1 LQLDKWATLQVYATA
16 FIQRLNLI
24 KQSILPNYIFIPE
37 APAMTFD
44 SFTGLQRMITVQLN
58 FTLVVPTNCE
68 PVVSKL
74 VECIAN
80 ILTSSNLTASL
91 TSVIKLV
98 SSLQASSSLSA
109 SALVSKLA
117 ASSLTG
123 AGTLA
128 ADLTVTSVI
137 TDLLLDL
144 YPNAAAAY
152 SLRKLRTA
160 YTGDAIRVRRSSDN
174 TEQDI
179 GFTALGVL
187 DESALTTFC
196 GAGNGFVTT
205 WYDQSGSANDA
216 TQSTAA
222 NQPQIVSSGL
232 VILTNTK
239 PALKF
244 NDLNDNFQITSNF
257 NTFNTNSIFN
267 ICAPLNYTGVSV
279 NARFYSLFDGVNR
292 IQYLNEGV
300 SSRLAFRN
308 SRWNPVATQ
317 FITQNP
323 PTTQFLSS
331 ILALSN
337 SDDLYLNNII
347 QNKSTISGVGAAGSV
362 SRIGI
367 RADLNN
373 STQFIGNYQEL
384 VIYETDQSTNLNA
397 INTNI
402 NTHYAIY

>member
-1 LQLDKWATLQVYATA
+1 
-16 FIQRLNLI
+16 
-24 KQSILPNYIFIPE
+24 
-37 APAMTFD
+37 
-44 SFTGLQRMITVQLN
+44 
-58 FTLVVPTNCE
+58 
-68 PVVSKL
+68 
-74 VECIAN
+74 
-80 ILTSSNLTASL
+80 
-91 TSVIKLV
+91 
-98 SSLQASSSLSA
+98 
-109 SALVSKLA
+109 
-117 ASSLTG
+117 
-123 AGTLA
+123 
-128 ADLTVTSVI
+128 
-137 TDLLLDL
+137 
-144 YPNAAAAY
+144 
-152 SLRKLRTA
+152 LRTA
-160 YTGDAIRVRRSSDN
+160 YTGSAIKVRRSIIPSGQPS
-174 TEQDI
+174 EQDI
-179 GFTALGVL
+179 GFVAGEL
-187 DESALTTFC
+187 DTVSLLAFC
-196 GAGNGFVTT
+196 GVGNGFVTT

-279 NARFYSLFDGVNR
+279 NTRFYSLFDGVNT
-292 IQYLNEGV
+292 IQYLNDGTT
-300 SSRLAFRN
+300 SRLAFRN
-308 SRWNPVATQ
+308 SRWNGLATQ

-337 SDDLYLNNII
+337 SDNLYLNNII
-347 QNKSTISGVGAAGSV
+347 QNKSTITGVGVAGIV

-384 VIYETDQSTNLNA
+384 VIYGTDQSTNLNA